1 MSAGGRW
8 HCDSRKTTLGGDD
21 GIAVAY
27 ALALLETDEY
37 PHPPLEIVLTVD
49 EEIGMLGATALDTS
63 PFVQN
68 DVEFG
73 FRR

>member
-1 MSAGGRW
+1 MTAE
-8 HCDSRKTTLGGDD
+8 KTTLGGDD

-49 EEIGMLGATALDTS
+49 EEIGMLGCHSFGYFTS
-63 PFVQN
+63 SCKN